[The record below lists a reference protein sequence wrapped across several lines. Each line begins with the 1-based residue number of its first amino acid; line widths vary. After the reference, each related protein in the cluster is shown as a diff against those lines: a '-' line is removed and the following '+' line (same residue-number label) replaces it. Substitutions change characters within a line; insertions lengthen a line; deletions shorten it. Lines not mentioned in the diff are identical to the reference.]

1 MSTKGYIRRKNLDM
15 TSDRKKV
22 EPNEPPKSTSS
33 YLQSH
38 EDGENLGRF
47 C

>member
-1 MSTKGYIRRKNLDM
+1 MSTKGHIRRKNLDM

-22 EPNEPPKSTSS
+22 EPNEPQKSTSPF
-33 YLQSH
+33 LQSH